1 MKGSNSSSS
10 GVVVPR
16 WYPDGTGGSASFTD
30 VGCGLESGSAHCD
43 FAELEACLVSR
54 YTRSRALPPPR
65 SLLGGGGGGARQYV
79 TVLRS
84 PLSRVRSEFAFACQ
98 TKRRT
103 RRPDR
108 LINTPHGPRALLDW
122 SPRLWGSLDERTCA
136 APSAAAFRAWVE
148 HPDNPAHGRF
158 ARYFLPHHEPL
169 PVRDDDGA
177 GAGAGAGARAGQQR
191 RRTLLYSKT
200 RPSKRQQEER
210 EKRRERLGHELLFRA
225 HNCLVGDHASLVDH
239 WNAWLAPLLPTTAT
253 TKTMTAAPISSSSA
267 PSSSLSSSS
276 PPPQLLPLSELMSA
290 VNGDAR
296 LWALAEGVLRE
307 RFWFVAVLERLP
319 ESYAAFCE
327 LGRYPR
333 CGSMPPRNQGMEH
346 SSSGSGGGSSS
357 ASQKKLL
364 MTPELSALIRRR
376 NALDIR
382 LYNTAVNRLSGVSA
396 TFRKKS
402 TDLLIKEQ

>member
-1 MKGSNSSSS
+1 
-10 GVVVPR
+10 
-16 WYPDGTGGSASFTD
+16 
-30 VGCGLESGSAHCD
+30 
-43 FAELEACLVSR
+43 
-54 YTRSRALPPPR
+54 
-65 SLLGGGGGGARQYV
+65 
-79 TVLRS
+79 
-84 PLSRVRSEFAFACQ
+84 
-98 TKRRT
+98 
-103 RRPDR
+103 
-108 LINTPHGPRALLDW
+108 
-122 SPRLWGSLDERTCA
+122 
-136 APSAAAFRAWVE
+136 
-148 HPDNPAHGRF
+148 
-158 ARYFLPHHEPL
+158 
-169 PVRDDDGA
+169 
-177 GAGAGAGARAGQQR
+177 
-191 RRTLLYSKT
+191 
-200 RPSKRQQEER
+200 
-210 EKRRERLGHELLFRA
+210 
-225 HNCLVGDHASLVDH
+225 
-239 WNAWLAPLLPTTAT
+239 
-253 TKTMTAAPISSSSA
+253 
-267 PSSSLSSSS
+267 
-276 PPPQLLPLSELMSA
+276 MSA

-346 SSSGSGGGSSS
+346 SSS

>member
-136 APSAAAFRAWVE
+136 APSAAAAYPRLVAVATSLGFQSLGLPGSVE
-148 HPDNPAHGRF
+148 ARQAHAFGK
-158 ARYFLPHHEPL
+158 A
-169 PVRDDDGA
+169 
-177 GAGAGAGARAGQQR
+177 QR
-191 RRTLLYSKT
+191 RCI
-200 RPSKRQQEER
+200 
-210 EKRRERLGHELLFRA
+210 H
-225 HNCLVGDHASLVDH
+225 
-239 WNAWLAPLLPTTAT
+239 
-253 TKTMTAAPISSSSA
+253 
-267 PSSSLSSSS
+267 
-276 PPPQLLPLSELMSA
+276 
-290 VNGDAR
+290 
-296 LWALAEGVLRE
+296 
-307 RFWFVAVLERLP
+307 
-319 ESYAAFCE
+319 
-327 LGRYPR
+327 
-333 CGSMPPRNQGMEH
+333 
-346 SSSGSGGGSSS
+346 
-357 ASQKKLL
+357 
-364 MTPELSALIRRR
+364 
-376 NALDIR
+376 
-382 LYNTAVNRLSGVSA
+382 
-396 TFRKKS
+396 
-402 TDLLIKEQ
+402 